1 MAADRGT
8 LGAFETIVASAGTG
22 KTYAL
27 VERIHAAVA
36 DGLDPA
42 RLLAT
47 TFTVRAAAELAGRI
61 RTKLTETGRPDLAA
75 AMLTARINTVNG
87 VCGALVGEFALD
99 LGRSPGAEVIADER
113 RAAVFGLAV
122 GAVLGA
128 HAPTLSP
135 LARRFDVPERGYDS
149 QRGYVKGWRDEL
161 HELIDKARAN
171 GLGPDDLGRSVDHS
185 LAGLLALLDAPDP
198 GATADD
204 LDAALESAIERTLEP
219 LTPTRRDSLTKGALK
234 CLEAVD
240 EAAEILRSGDPLP
253 WSTWAR
259 LAKLKTPK
267 ADAGLLDDVVRAASA
282 HPRHPRLRAD
292 LEAYV
297 RGMFA
302 CAADAMRAFDRYKGE
317 RGLVDFVD
325 QEKLALDVL
334 RDPAHHARLAETL
347 GAVFVDE
354 VQDSSPIQVAIFSA
368 LARIAPRSAWVG
380 DPKQSIYAFR
390 DADPELTD
398 AAARQ
403 MAAEAGGAPGYL
415 GRSYR
420 SRPSLG
426 AFVNA
431 AFVPSFVALGA
442 DAASVAFDSWNR
454 EERPDV
460 PPALSVWPTP
470 GRNVDDRTLLLARA
484 IARALQRPEDWPV
497 EPKGEGLRGLR
508 GGDVAVLLRSNVN
521 VTRLASALAALG
533 VRTAVD
539 LPGLMA
545 QPEAELV
552 LAALRWVA
560 DPSDTLAAAE
570 VTRFTGGPTDWL
582 EAAFADG
589 DDDPWRAH
597 VPFADDLVAL
607 RGRVPDLTPA
617 EILDEVLHL
626 DGLLATVRA
635 WGDAARR
642 LDHVEA
648 LRGLARTYQEEER
661 AARRSVTLA
670 GLCAYLGASE
680 ASLPASTHADAVH
693 LMTYHG
699 AKGLEW
705 PLVVLADLEKAPNG
719 RLFGLS
725 ASTVGEA
732 DWRDPLAGRVLRF
745 WPWPYGAQAKDV
757 HLDETAAASPEGAA
771 ALEAARREA
780 LRLLYVGATRAR
792 DYLVLVDP
800 GRDLAWLDE
809 LRDAEGQPHV
819 RLEADR
825 IEVGETAF
833 PARGLDLGDE
843 EDGVLAPQDAVVYAA
858 PAVAPVAFP
867 LRSVRPSDQRA
878 ERVPT
883 ILETVRLGERIALPG
898 SPDLQAL
905 GEALHGVFAADDL
918 DKPHAERLE
927 LARGLLAR
935 WHVPQLD
942 PAAALAASERL
953 RAFLAERYPQGTLR
967 FEWPVHAEFDGRV
980 IAGRVDLLV
989 DLPDGFVLIDHKS
1002 FPGALALDD
1011 ERLAGV
1017 RGSGAVLCGR
1027 FGGGAGQAVRGDL
1040 GASAG
1045 GGGGGGGRGV
1055 SLR

>member
-1 MAADRGT
+1 MAADRGEM
-8 LGAFETIVASAGTG
+8 GAFETIVASAGTG

-27 VERIHAAVA
+27 VERIHAAVEG
-36 DGLDPA
+36 GLDPA

-61 RTKLTETGRPDLAA
+61 RTKLTESGRPDLAA
-75 AMLTARINTVNG
+75 AMLTARIGTVNG

-113 RAAVFGLAV
+113 RAVVFGLAV

-135 LARRFDVPERGYDS
+135 LAARFDVPERGYDS
-149 QRGYVKGWRDEL
+149 ARGHVKGWRDEL

-171 GLGPDDLGRSVDHS
+171 GLGPDDLERSAEHS
-185 LAGLLALLDAPDP
+185 LAGLLALLDAPEA
-198 GATADD
+198 GATAER
-204 LDAALESAIERTLEP
+204 LDAALEDAIERTRVH
-219 LTPTRRDSLTKGALK
+219 LTTARRESLTKGALK
-234 CLEAVD
+234 AVAVID
-240 EAAEILRSGDPLP
+240 EAAEVLRAGDPLP
-253 WSTWAR
+253 WSAWAR
-259 LAKLKTPK
+259 LAKLTTPK
-267 ADAGLLDDVVRAASA
+267 ADAGLCDDVVRAACA

-297 RGMFA
+297 RGVFA
-302 CAADAMRAFDRYKGE
+302 CAADAMRAFDRYKAE

-334 RDPAHHARLAETL
+334 RDPAHFERLAETL

-442 DAASVAFDSWNR
+442 DAASVAFDSWAR

-460 PPALSVWPTP
+460 PPALAVWPTP
-470 GRNVDDRTLLLARA
+470 GRNVDDRTALLARA
-484 IARALQRPEDWPV
+484 IAHALRDADDWPV
-497 EPKGEGLRGLR
+497 EPKGGPLRALR
-508 GGDVAVLLRSNVN
+508 GGDVAVLCRSNEN
-521 VTRLASALAALG
+521 VTRLSTALAALG

-582 EAAFADG
+582 EAAFEDG
-589 DDDPWRAH
+589 DGEPWRAH
-597 VPFADDLVAL
+597 VPFVDALVAL
-607 RGRVPDLTPA
+607 RERVPDLTPA
-617 EILDEVLHL
+617 EVLDEVLHL
-626 DGLLATVRA
+626 EGLLATVRA

-670 GLCAYLGASE
+670 GLCAYLGGSE
-680 ASLPASTHADAVH
+680 ASRPASSHADAVH

-705 PLVVLADLEKAPNG
+705 PLVVLTDLDQGPNG
-719 RLFGLS
+719 RTFGLS

-757 HLDETAAASPEGAA
+757 HLDETAAASPEGLAA
-771 ALEAARREA
+771 QAAARREA

-792 DYLVLVDP
+792 DYLVLVDG
-800 GRDLAWLDE
+800 GRGLAWLDE
-809 LRDAEGQPHV
+809 LHDA
-819 RLEADR
+819 
-825 IEVGETAF
+825 
-833 PARGLDLGDE
+833 
-843 EDGVLAPQDAVVYAA
+843 DG
-858 PAVAPVAFP
+858 
-867 LRSVRPSDQRA
+867 
-878 ERVPT
+878 
-883 ILETVRLGERIALPG
+883 
-898 SPDLQAL
+898 
-905 GEALHGVFAADDL
+905 
-918 DKPHAERLE
+918 
-927 LARGLLAR
+927 
-935 WHVPQLD
+935 
-942 PAAALAASERL
+942 
-953 RAFLAERYPQGTLR
+953 
-967 FEWPVHAEFDGRV
+967 
-980 IAGRVDLLV
+980 
-989 DLPDGFVLIDHKS
+989 
-1002 FPGALALDD
+1002 
-1011 ERLAGV
+1011 
-1017 RGSGAVLCGR
+1017 
-1027 FGGGAGQAVRGDL
+1027 
-1040 GASAG
+1040 
-1045 GGGGGGGRGV
+1045 
-1055 SLR
+1055 